1 MRERLVGAY
10 NQVIDKWNSLEKA
23 QKIRLAAIAAVFL
36 LSLGITVYL
45 TLRTRMA
52 VLVDNRDITAI
63 SGMQTALNEAGIKN
77 KRISSGRGLAVDEKK
92 VVDSQVIIAEN
103 GLLDEGGTK
112 GFTYLDALNY
122 SGMGTTE
129 TIKKENMK
137 KVKETELAAALRL
150 FDGIS
155 KATVNLTMPDENYY
169 FIKPQEPARAS
180 AVLTVASALGKA
192 QSLTVARFLCAS
204 VVGLEMQNIEISD
217 QNYNV
222 VYSGLQEST
231 GGAGSQ
237 YDQEQLRKNEIEMKI
252 KVSLAPLFDSVT
264 VINDNLKFNWDKLVE
279 TSQIISSPINGSD
292 TGVVLKENND
302 KLTEQGT
309 TSGEAPGVGANDL
322 QTNTYQTQGG
332 GASSSSRKTTA
343 TEYGY
348 NQTQRTVESASGALS
363 AAQSTIA
370 VMVYRNKIYSQKAVE
385 PTLSGQSWE
394 DFKAGTSE
402 VPLDIDF
409 APIRD
414 IIAKGTGLA
423 AESISVYGYEVPIF
437 ADAMQSSANPAQIM
451 MFAVLGLLLLMLL
464 FGLIS
469 KMPPAEVVEI
479 NPELSVEVLLE
490 TTKREEEK
498 EGQKLKEIDYS
509 KVSESK
515 KMIDKFVSEKPEAV
529 AQLLRNWLNDNW
541 E

>member
-1 MRERLVGAY
+1 MRERLVEAY
-10 NQVIDKWNSLEKA
+10 NQVIEKWNALEKA

-45 TLRTRMA
+45 TLRTKMA

-77 KRISSGRGLAVDEKK
+77 KRISNGRGLAVDEKK

-103 GLLDEGGTK
+103 GLLDESGTK

-129 TIKKENMK
+129 TIKKENMR

-180 AVLTVASALGKA
+180 AVLTVSSALGKA
-192 QSLTVARFLCAS
+192 QSLTVARFMCAS

-231 GGAGSQ
+231 GGAGNQ

-252 KVSLAPLFDSVT
+252 KVSLSPLFDSVT

-279 TSQIISSPINGSD
+279 TSQIISPPITGSD

-309 TSGEAPGVGANDL
+309 TSGEAPGVGANDQ
-322 QTNTYQTQGG
+322 QTNTYQTEVG
-332 GASSSSRKTTA
+332 GASSSSRKTTS

-348 NQTQRTVESASGALS
+348 NQTQRTVESASGALA

-370 VMVYRNKIYSQKAVE
+370 VMVYRNKLYNQKAVE
-385 PTLSGQSWE
+385 PTLSGQSWD
-394 DFKAGTSE
+394 DFKSGTSE
-402 VPLDIDF
+402 IPLDIDF
-409 APIRD
+409 EPIRD

-423 AESISVYGYEVPIF
+423 ADSISVYGYEVPIF

-464 FGLIS
+464 FGLLS

-479 NPELSVEVLLE
+479 NPELSVEDLLE

>member
-1 MRERLVGAY
+1 MRERLVEAY
-10 NQVIDKWNSLEKA
+10 NQVIEKWNALEKA

-45 TLRTRMA
+45 TLRTKMA
-52 VLVDNRDITAI
+52 VLVDNRDITVI

-77 KRISSGRGLAVDEKK
+77 KRISNGRGLAVDEKK

-103 GLLDEGGTK
+103 GLLDESGTK

-129 TIKKENMK
+129 TIKKENMR

-180 AVLTVASALGKA
+180 AVLTVSSALGKA
-192 QSLTVARFLCAS
+192 QSLTVARFMCAS

-231 GGAGSQ
+231 GGAGNQ

-252 KVSLAPLFDSVT
+252 KVSLSPLFDSVT

-279 TSQIISSPINGSD
+279 TSQIISSPITGSD

-309 TSGEAPGVGANDL
+309 TSGEAPGVGANDQ
-322 QTNTYQTQGG
+322 QTNTYQTEVG
-332 GASSSSRKTTA
+332 GASSSSRKTTS

-348 NQTQRTVESASGALS
+348 NQTQRTVESASGALA

-370 VMVYRNKIYSQKAVE
+370 VMVYRNKLYNQKAVE
-385 PTLSGQSWE
+385 PTLSGQSWD
-394 DFKAGTSE
+394 DFKSGTSE
-402 VPLDIDF
+402 IPLDIDF
-409 APIRD
+409 EPIRD

-423 AESISVYGYEVPIF
+423 ADSISVYGYEVPIF

-464 FGLIS
+464 FGLLS

-479 NPELSVEVLLE
+479 NPELSVEDLLE